1 VHKRQQVLATPE
13 AWYAGN
19 LQGRSFRETGAKGA
33 LLVTIPAEGPTDV
46 VFRPLAPVR
55 FEVIELTDLLDVV
68 NLSDLLTRARAR
80 FERIAAAPDVL
91 PDQEWLLRVVL
102 SGPCPLAVV
111 LRSPDAEGEVAAE
124 IASWPGVLDAEL
136 RASRVTPPV
145 ELSEHRGQP
154 HVLGLALEL
163 LQDLRTDDDLLDH
176 VAPEVLAGFKGD
188 LDDDA
193 QVFAYV
199 RGMLVGLEG
208 DVAEA
213 LLKEARP

>member
-1 VHKRQQVLATPE
+1 
-13 AWYAGN
+13 
-19 LQGRSFRETGAKGA
+19 
-33 LLVTIPAEGPTDV
+33 
-46 VFRPLAPVR
+46 
-55 FEVIELTDLLDVV
+55 
-68 NLSDLLTRARAR
+68 
-80 FERIAAAPDVL
+80 
-91 PDQEWLLRVVL
+91 
-102 SGPCPLAVV
+102 
-111 LRSPDAEGEVAAE
+111 
-124 IASWPGVLDAEL
+124 
-136 RASRVTPPV
+136 
-145 ELSEHRGQP
+145 
-154 HVLGLALEL
+154 VLGLALEL